1 MNSFTGE
8 REWNVDV
15 TPDAEGKALLKKLGI
30 ADRLRQPKEGD
41 SRTEPFLSFRHKEM
55 KADGTK
61 AEPIRIVDANNDAW
75 DGRLIGNGSQVD
87 VKFVVK
93 DYGVGKKKGVY
104 IRAIRVLDL
113 VPYVS
118 QDFAPLTS
126 DDEFFSAADEDKA
139 TEFTV
144 QDALDELDDDV
155 PGMED

>member
-118 QDFAPLTS
+118 QDFAPLSS
-126 DDEFFSAADEDKA
+126 DDEFFSADAEDKPA
-139 TEFTV
+139 DSFTV
-144 QDALDELDDDV
+144 KDALDELDDDV
-155 PGMED
+155 PE

>member
-1 MNSFTGE
+1 M
-8 REWNVDV
+8 DV

-104 IRAIRVLDL
+104 IRALRILDL